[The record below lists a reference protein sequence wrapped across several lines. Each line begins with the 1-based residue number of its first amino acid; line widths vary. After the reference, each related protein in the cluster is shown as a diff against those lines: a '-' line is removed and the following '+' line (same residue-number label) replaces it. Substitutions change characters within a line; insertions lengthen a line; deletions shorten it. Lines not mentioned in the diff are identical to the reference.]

1 MVILNQNDLRMKKW
15 CRNDRDENPP
25 KMTYFLPNDQ
35 GMTHFSHS
43 DVIPSFE
50 DEDEWDEVDQFP
62 YRERCRKKKLKKKLT
77 NVSFAFT
84 HTYTP
89 VKTNIFRFFPQSYME
104 NFEKCAKTQKQKNNM
119 LSHVTCG
126 C

>member
-1 MVILNQNDLRMKKW
+1 MVNFGNELCDVALAG
-15 CRNDRDENPP
+15 ENITNL
-25 KMTYFLPNDQ
+25 KCLGLFCSLGKGKVQ
-35 GMTHFSHS
+35 
-43 DVIPSFE
+43 
-50 DEDEWDEVDQFP
+50 
-62 YRERCRKKKLKKKLT
+62 KKKLKKKLT

>member
-1 MVILNQNDLRMKKW
+1 MIKLQLKIFESSNISPGTRHKSLKDKDLQQI
-15 CRNDRDENPP
+15 RNYNIV
-25 KMTYFLPNDQ
+25 KGKVQ
-35 GMTHFSHS
+35 
-43 DVIPSFE
+43 
-50 DEDEWDEVDQFP
+50 
-62 YRERCRKKKLKKKLT
+62 KKKLKKKLT

>member
-1 MVILNQNDLRMKKW
+1 MQHNLATTVDKEKVLEAYNDVMSDAKAEINW
-15 CRNDRDENPP
+15 WDFD
-25 KMTYFLPNDQ
+25 LPIYQ
-35 GMTHFSHS
+35 LKQTGAVGIKHS
-43 DVIPSFE
+43 KIY
-50 DEDEWDEVDQFP
+50 P
-62 YRERCRKKKLKKKLT
+62 YSLRERFKKKKLKKKLT

>member
-1 MVILNQNDLRMKKW
+1 MQQSAFAEYLNLTVRIGSQISLGK
-15 CRNDRDENPP
+15 
-25 KMTYFLPNDQ
+25 
-35 GMTHFSHS
+35 SA
-43 DVIPSFE
+43 
-50 DEDEWDEVDQFP
+50 
-62 YRERCRKKKLKKKLT
+62 KKKLKKKLT